1 MQIEIKVW
9 KETNG
14 LRTMMKFDV
23 IHRKE
28 DTVSW
33 QVQRGGTAANHH
45 HTLLTLHNKLLNLP
59 SSDNR

>member
-33 QVQRGGTAANHH
+33 QVRTAANHRGMNFV
-45 HTLLTLHNKLLNLP
+45 LHNVFAI
-59 SSDNR
+59 